1 MALWFL
7 MQVTGGVWT
16 FSRICCD
23 VFVTMDVMMCTA
35 SILNLCAI
43 SIDRWVPGT
52 YRRIAQGGV
61 GPRQPWKECGC
72 GVCTGSTS
80 ILRNI
85 SFPSGLSLSL
95 QPWIWLS
102 PLCARRCLHLRKGRD
117 TQATKHYALI
127 VSHIL
132 IPSEGRNQNQSSS
145 SHWVETFPQGDL
157 LNKVLPYT
165 YGEEKVIAA
174 LSSALSCFSVSYNS
188 AFSRQHWELGAK
200 TMAHVVQ
207 LGPKLSPYRDQKGK
221 EEALHTVPL

>member
-1 MALWFL
+1 MTHHTLSWIQHRCLSFTLSITVNTNSSRYWGAWRRALSYTQLFRTLWRTGLMALWFL

-102 PLCARRCLHLRKGRD
+102 PLCARRCLRLRKGRD
-117 TQATKHYALI
+117 TQAIKHYALI

-132 IPSEGRNQNQSSS
+132 IPLK
-145 SHWVETFPQGDL
+145 VETRINHL
-157 LNKVLPYT
+157 
-165 YGEEKVIAA
+165 
-174 LSSALSCFSVSYNS
+174 
-188 AFSRQHWELGAK
+188 
-200 TMAHVVQ
+200 
-207 LGPKLSPYRDQKGK
+207 
-221 EEALHTVPL
+221 VPTE